1 MIMNIN
7 ASIIDQ
13 RLGGIQDELRE
24 RARLELNINDASRL
38 KSLSFVYLCVRTILD
53 LDVDE
58 AFDCLTDGGGDF
70 GVDAMHATEEV
81 DGEFGV
87 TLIQGKYK
95 TDLQGNANFEENGIN
110 ALVNAIRH
118 IFDPSAELGVINDR
132 LRVKV
137 ENARS
142 MIRDGFIPRVRA
154 VACNNG
160 LKWNNAAQQAVERA
174 GFGDQVSWEHVNH
187 DVLISVLQRI
197 RPVDETLRLT
207 GKALVEDMNFSRV
220 CVGRI
225 PVTEVA
231 ALMKTHGEKLLD
243 RNIRRYLGLHGNRV
257 NEGIRTTLLSS
268 NPPDFY
274 FFNNG
279 LTLVCEDF
287 AYNALQSSDYQINVE
302 NLQIVNGGQTCMT
315 IFRTSEELQKKGKTL
330 PAEASVLVRIY
341 KLPKDNEDI
350 VLRITQA
357 TNSQNPVDLKDLH
370 ANDARQQRLE
380 QSIQALGFTYR
391 RKRMEGAARPTD
403 ITSGAAAEAIL
414 AVWRHAPHQAKF
426 LTREHFGKLYDLIFN
441 DTLNGTQVLAA
452 VLLYRIAEN
461 HRRRP
466 DQDDPMFVRYASCFI
481 AMQMGR
487 RLLKELGVDLD
498 GMDHR
503 NSAKV
508 SKLVEE
514 KGEVYFA
521 ASLQDV
527 DNALKGLY
535 GGQEIS
541 LQQLSATFRRGDLIE
556 NLLKTPV

>member
-1 MIMNIN
+1 M
-7 ASIIDQ
+7 
-13 RLGGIQDELRE
+13 QDNSAWS
-24 RARLELNINDASRL
+24 RAFKRWVSR
-38 KSLSFVYLCVRTILD
+38 
-53 LDVDE
+53 
-58 AFDCLTDGGGDF
+58 
-70 GVDAMHATEEV
+70 
-81 DGEFGV
+81 
-87 TLIQGKYK
+87 
-95 TDLQGNANFEENGIN
+95 
-110 ALVNAIRH
+110 
-118 IFDPSAELGVINDR
+118 
-132 LRVKV
+132 
-137 ENARS
+137 
-142 MIRDGFIPRVRA
+142 
-154 VACNNG
+154 
-160 LKWNNAAQQAVERA
+160 
-174 GFGDQVSWEHVNH
+174 
-187 DVLISVLQRI
+187 
-197 RPVDETLRLT
+197 
-207 GKALVEDMNFSRV
+207 
-220 CVGRI
+220 
-225 PVTEVA
+225 
-231 ALMKTHGEKLLD
+231 
-243 RNIRRYLGLHGNRV
+243 
-257 NEGIRTTLLSS
+257 
-268 NPPDFY
+268 
-274 FFNNG
+274 
-279 LTLVCEDF
+279 
-287 AYNALQSSDYQINVE
+287 
-302 NLQIVNGGQTCMT
+302 
-315 IFRTSEELQKKGKTL
+315 
-330 PAEASVLVRIY
+330 
-341 KLPKDNEDI
+341 
-350 VLRITQA
+350 
-357 TNSQNPVDLKDLH
+357 
-370 ANDARQQRLE
+370 
-380 QSIQALGFTYR
+380 FTYR
-391 RKRMEGAARPTD
+391 RKRMDGAARPTD